1 MLKYSE
7 CGGSEAPGTHYGL
20 EGSEVGTAGREGDRY
35 GGLIISSLA
44 LLPGRSAARYQSTSS
59 PSIPGANIK
68 LSRE

>member
-44 LLPGRSAARYQSTSS
+44 LLPGRSGADISQHPAPAFLARTL
-59 PSIPGANIK
+59 N
-68 LSRE
+68 